1 MDNHA
6 THIVPYRTYIVILLA
21 LLTFTALSILITSYD
36 LGPLAVSTALLFAS
50 LKTTLVLLYFMH
62 LKFEQKIFGIMVAVV
77 LIVFLIVIVITFLDY
92 SYR

>member
-36 LGPLAVSTALLFAS
+36 LGPLAVSAALLFAS

>member
-6 THIVPYRTYIVILLA
+6 THIVPYKTYVVILLF

-36 LGPLAVSTALLFAS
+36 LGPLAVTAALIFAS

-62 LKFEQKIFGIMVAVV
+62 LKFEEKFIGAMVAVV
-77 LIVFLIVIVITFLDY
+77 LFVFLIVIVITFLDY